1 MADLPVTGRFQIAD
15 CTIQIL
21 NSKSLN
27 LFVKKLFIIILKRK
41 NLKLLVKT
49 KAIVISS
56 LKYQEKSL
64 IVKCFTESNGLKTY
78 FVRDAFSSRKS
89 NQKIAY
95 FQPLTILEIE
105 AIHKNKGTLENFKEI
120 KIATP
125 FQTIHSDIFKS
136 TIVMFISEILYHSI
150 HEEEKNERL
159 FDFLETALYWLD
171 NHDETVN
178 FHLILMLEITKYLG
192 FYPDISE
199 MEFPFFDTNQ
209 GVFTPLQNIGS
220 LTEHETNLF
229 KKLIP
234 LKFDNNQ
241 KTFHVIERQI
251 VLKIL
256 IEYYT
261 FHLDGFRK
269 PKSLE
274 VLASVFS

>member
-1 MADLPVTGRFQIAD
+1 M
-15 CTIQIL
+15 
-21 NSKSLN
+21 
-27 LFVKKLFIIILKRK
+27 
-41 NLKLLVKT
+41 LVKT

-64 IVKCFTESNGLKTY
+64 IVKCFTQSHGLKSY

-89 NQKIAY
+89 SRSLGTKIAY

-105 AIHKNKGTLENFKEI
+105 AVHKNKGSLENFKEI

-125 FQTIHSDIFKS
+125 FHSIHSDIFKS
-136 TIVMFISEILYHSI
+136 TIVLFISEILHHSI
-150 HEEEKNERL
+150 HEEERNESL
-159 FDFLETALYWLD
+159 FAFLETALLWLD
-171 NHDETVN
+171 NHNETAN
-178 FHLILMLEITKYLG
+178 FHLILMLETTKYLG
-192 FYPDISE
+192 FYPDVSE
-199 MEFPFFDTNQ
+199 IEFPFFDTNE
-209 GVFTPLQNIGS
+209 GVFTPFQGIGS

-234 LKFDNNQ
+234 LKFDNDQ

-251 VLKIL
+251 VLKVL
-256 IEYYT
+256 IDYYA

-274 VLASVFS
+274 VLTAVFS